1 MRHWKLS
8 FLFIF
13 VLAIFCG
20 SLAEAQLSGEYADWA
35 DGPDGFL
42 LTKKEHKAWK
52 KIKSDSAAEQF
63 VELFWAKRNP
73 DATSSFNPF
82 KAEYEQR
89 IRVADENFGYK
100 NHRGALTD
108 RAKVFLLL
116 GPPANIQRG
125 GVAQD
130 PRGTNAA
137 PNVGGLDADTGSAEY
152 WVYSPKSLP
161 EGFDYSGNQIV
172 FIFQESR
179 LGSADFNL
187 DRSKREN
194 MTGMQLL
201 HQAPEVYLRHP
212 ELKEVPKPISI
223 AGAKPAQPAHLAWL
237 AGDSAPFNDSATVLV
252 EEGVQDE
259 TSRPLWVHLEL
270 PSEAP
275 TLDLLVGDV
284 KTEDG
289 EVQSTFEIEPKP
301 LAGQTGTAYQLGFS
315 LAPGTYTLEIAGATG
330 GTPQVTETINAELE
344 PIPDQGA
351 WMSPVWIGVSA
362 QMEPQAPLGT
372 PFDFGGWRVIP
383 VTSSAFTKE
392 NELVYFGFL
401 VRPGLDEAGKP
412 KLEAQLRVLR
422 DGTQL
427 GRPLTVPLEASQ
439 IVGQLF
445 MYGNS
450 VALQGLPEAGKY
462 EIVFK
467 VTDEIADISE
477 ERSVPIDLAE

>member
-13 VLAIFCG
+13 VVAILCG

-35 DGPDGFL
+35 DGPDGYL
-42 LTKKEHKAWK
+42 LTKKENKAWK
-52 KIKSDSAAEQF
+52 KIKTDAAAEQF
-63 VELFWAKRNP
+63 VELFWAQRNP

-89 IRVADENFGYK
+89 IRVADENFGFK

-108 RAKVFLLL
+108 RGKVFLLL

-152 WVYSPKSLP
+152 WMYSPKSLP
-161 EGFDYSGNQIV
+161 EGFNYSGNQIV

-179 LGSADFNL
+179 LGLGDFTL

-201 HQAPEVYLRHP
+201 RQAPEVYLRHP
-212 ELKEVPKPISI
+212 DLKEVPKPISI
-223 AGAKPAQPAHLAWL
+223 AGAQAAQPAHLEWL
-237 AGDSAPFNDSATVLV
+237 KDSAAPFNDSATVLV

-259 TSRPLWVHLEL
+259 TSRPLWVHIEL

-275 TLDLLVGDV
+275 TLDLMVGEV
-284 KTEDG
+284 KGPDG

-301 LAGQTGTAYQLGFS
+301 LAGQTGTAYELGFS
-315 LAPGTYTLEIAGATG
+315 LAPGAHTLQIAGAAG
-330 GTPQVTETINAELE
+330 GSPQVTETIDADLE
-344 PIPDQGA
+344 PIPDKGT
-351 WMSPVWIGVSA
+351 WMSPIWIGISA

-372 PFDFGGWRVIP
+372 PFDFGGWRVVP
-383 VTSSAFTKE
+383 VTSSAFTKD
-392 NELVYFGFL
+392 NELVYFGFV
-401 VRPGLDEAGKP
+401 VRPGVDDAGQPELK
-412 KLEAQLRVLR
+412 AQLRVFR

-427 GRPLTVPLEASQ
+427 GKALSVPLQPSQ
-439 IVGQLF
+439 IVGQLY

-467 VTDEIADISE
+467 VMDAISDTSQ
-477 ERSVPIDLAE
+477 ERSVPVDLAE